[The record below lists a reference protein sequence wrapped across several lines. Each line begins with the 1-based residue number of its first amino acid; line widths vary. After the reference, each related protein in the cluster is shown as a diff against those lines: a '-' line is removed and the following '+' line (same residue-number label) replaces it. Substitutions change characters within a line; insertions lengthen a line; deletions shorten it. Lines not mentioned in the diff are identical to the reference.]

1 MASPSVLELSKQ
13 LLQLDN
19 QAKALRNEVEHL
31 RATKR
36 SLEVSDATQAKISEM
51 RESTGSTAKSKSQ
64 RSRASTQRSSAID
77 GAGAS
82 LPRDFV
88 DDLTHK
94 CSDVEASIHV
104 HKLLLKEKESL
115 QSALATA
122 EDRTEE
128 AEQEYVSLVEIA
140 GTDSDGKSRCA
151 IGLKRK
157 NDFSVALRDAAE
169 VYRQRENTRIQ
180 LEGQS
185 RELLRL
191 ASILQE
197 TTDAESQRAEAV
209 EVLAERKAKLS
220 ALRRE
225 CDAMARA
232 ADRRDKI
239 ADKNQNGLTSEDYVR
254 HSNFDRRVA
263 LHELAKE
270 DSLIKQNEL
279 AIRYRA
285 MQIAKIQT
293 HLELVG
299 DAVVGDD
306 MEEEER
312 VDAEIVEELAKEIN
326 QLYDSRMVAN
336 IRMDNID
343 CEVEKMVWRASAMQH
358 AKESTVVEM
367 ERFRR
372 EHLHYLDELQK
383 TLDKERLSNGQMI
396 TQLQKEINNLRS
408 KSAHKK

>member
-13 LLQLDN
+13 LLQLDS
-19 QAKALRNEVEHL
+19 QAKALRNEVEYL

-51 RESTGSTAKSKSQ
+51 RESTGSSVQPKSQ
-64 RSRASTQRSSAID
+64 RSRVSAQRSSAAD
-77 GAGAS
+77 SAGTS

-88 DDLTHK
+88 DELTHK
-94 CSDVEASIHV
+94 CSEVETSVQA
-104 HKLLLKEKESL
+104 HKLLVKEKECL
-115 QSALATA
+115 QRALATA
-122 EDRTEE
+122 EDRAEE
-128 AEQEYVSLVEIA
+128 AEQQYISLVEVA
-140 GTDSDGKSRCA
+140 GMDADGRLRSA
-151 IGLKRK
+151 IGAKKK
-157 NDFSVALRDAAE
+157 NDYNVALRDAAE
-169 VYRQRENTRIQ
+169 VYRQRENTRIL

-191 ASILQE
+191 AAILQE
-197 TTDAESQRAEAV
+197 TTDAENQRAEAV

-225 CDAMARA
+225 CDVMARA
-232 ADRRDKI
+232 AARRDKI
-239 ADKNQNGLTSEDYVR
+239 ADKNQHGMTSEDYIR

-263 LHELAKE
+263 LYELSKE
-270 DSLIKQNEL
+270 DNLIKQNEL
-279 AIRYRA
+279 AIRFRA

-299 DAVVGDD
+299 DAVIGDD

-312 VDAEIVEELAKEIN
+312 VDADIVEEMAKEID
-326 QLYDSRMVAN
+326 QLYDSHIVAN

-343 CEVEKMVWRASAMQH
+343 CEIEKMEWRASALQH

-367 ERFRR
+367 GRFRR
-372 EHLHYLDELQK
+372 EHLHYLDEVQK
-383 TLDKERLSNGQMI
+383 TLDKERLTNGQMI
-396 TQLQKEINNLRS
+396 TRLQDEVDNLRR
-408 KSAHKK
+408 KSARKN